1 MTGCAARF
9 AAATAVG
16 GEHGQFHRREGAVN
30 SKLRRTSA
38 GVAVLV
44 FVGALLQPFGGD
56 AAARSNRHDKLQ
68 GTWRVQLK
76 PRNCD
81 TGAPL
86 PSFSVL
92 LSFARGGT
100 LTEVMNAQAFLPG
113 QRTPGLGVW
122 SRTHRNA
129 YKGVWDAFILFDSPV
144 FKRGVQRLTWD
155 FNVVGDE
162 MTVEASSLFFDTIGS
177 EPVEACASGTGTRFE
192 HVGDDD

>member
-1 MTGCAARF
+1 M
-9 AAATAVG
+9 VSP
-16 GEHGQFHRREGAVN
+16 QEGRAVN
-30 SKLRRTSA
+30 STSA

-56 AAARSNRHDKLQ
+56 AAAGSHRHGTLQ
-68 GTWRVQLK
+68 GTWRVQLN
-76 PRNCD
+76 PTNCQ

-122 SRTHRNA
+122 GRTHHNA
-129 YKGVWDAFILFDSPV
+129 YTGVWDAFILFDSPV

-162 MTVEASSLFFDTIGS
+162 MTIEASSLFFDTIGS
-177 EPVEACASGTGTRFE
+177 EPVETCASGTGTRFE
-192 HVGDDD
+192 DVGDDD